1 MNCSA
6 LLRSV
11 VVGSED
17 EAEVEASTMLDG
29 SVGRALTN
37 ISLYNSGPWLISCSA
52 VRRSAV
58 GRRKVAAEVEARL
71 K

>member
-29 SVGRALTN
+29 SVGRALT
-37 ISLYNSGPWLISCSA
+37 ISAYTTADLG
-52 VRRSAV
+52 
-58 GRRKVAAEVEARL
+58 
-71 K
+71 